1 MAGNRKCRETG
12 GRTRRNTKT
21 DIRGEDVCERK
32 RVEKERRRKKLEANW
47 LGLRESIVRP
57 RARSH
62 GGRKTI

>member
-1 MAGNRKCRETG
+1 MLLAGHRKCRETG

-21 DIRGEDVCERK
+21 EIREEDVCERK

-47 LGLRESIVRP
+47 LGLRDP
-57 RARSH
+57 RTRSH